1 MDIANEDLDCLT
13 TAVINIDY
21 DYKILSV
28 NSATESLFGLSKTN
42 LYGVK
47 LENLVADKDI
57 FSMIC
62 FIGIE
67 NENGFSRHCFI
78 GSENENGFSR

>member
-57 FSMIC
+57 FSKI
-62 FIGIE
+62 FKE
-67 NENGFSRHCFI
+67 AFS
-78 GSENENGFSR
+78 EKFSNKRPACNTC